1 MQEKEQVFFSVCSA
15 ILKMEVEKG
24 SMGWTL
30 SDISRESGITRS
42 LIYYYFGKEKDQI
55 LTEAYKF
62 ILTTFFE
69 FRPTDPVPDRMKE
82 ILQKA
87 KLMPY
92 LFVLFYLQRD
102 LDTEV
107 GQMIR
112 AAEQTSIKN
121 LSKSYPHLS
130 PHEIKAL
137 YMKELGAIAIHLPPE
152 EVDLFF
158 AEYIKP

>member
-1 MQEKEQVFFSVCSA
+1 MQEKERVFFSVCSA

-24 SMGWTL
+24 HLGWTL
-30 SDISRESGITRS
+30 SDISRESNITRS

-55 LTEAYKF
+55 LHEAYKF
-62 ILTTFFE
+62 IIATFFE
-69 FRPTDPVPDRMKE
+69 HDPQGSVPKRMKV
-82 ILQKA
+82 ILQQV

-112 AAEQTSIKN
+112 TAEALSLKN
-121 LSKSYPHLS
+121 LQSSYPHLN
-130 PHEIKAL
+130 EQQVKAL
-137 YMKELGAIAIHLPPE
+137 YMKELGAIAFHLPPE
-152 EVDLFF
+152 EVDDYF
-158 AEYIKP
+158 AEYKK